1 MIYSLCDIAGKDRA
15 TDKPIVSTCAMDM
28 QMQLL
33 RYFRDY
39 GLDNDPDWCESLDAI
54 LESQREDGCF
64 PLSSYRHMPSDARV
78 DFLYRP
84 TYVCCQIMMRALLGG
99 KLSVEQGQRVKTALS
114 CGLAFSCGRGLNG
127 HGIEDLER
135 QCEDVTDFGH
145 AGITEIAKRYPMLC
159 PEFFSLINKIGD
171 EYVER
176 IANGDVIYYFGS
188 NLAQKILT
196 AAESLGR
203 TNLSLDKIQR
213 YLEMDSQRKNR

>member
-15 TDKPIVSTCAMDM
+15 TDKPIVSTCVMDM

-39 GLDNDPDWCESLDAI
+39 GLDNDSDWRKSLDAI

-64 PLSSYRHMPSDARV
+64 PLSSNRHMPSDARV

-99 KLSVEQGQRVKTALS
+99 KLSDEQSQRVKISLS
-114 CGLAFSCGRGLNG
+114 RGLAFSCGRGLNG

-135 QCEDVTDFGH
+135 QCEDVADFGH
-145 AGITEIAKRYPMLC
+145 AGITEIVERYPLLC

-176 IANGDVIYYFGS
+176 IANGHVIYYFGS

-203 TNLSLDKIQR
+203 TNLQLDKIQR
-213 YLEMDSQRKNR
+213 YLDDGHAEKNR

>member
-1 MIYSLCDIAGKDRA
+1 MIYPLCDIAGRNRA
-15 TDKPIVSTCAMDM
+15 TGKPIVSTCVMDM
-28 QMQLL
+28 QVQLL

-39 GLDNDPDWCESLDAI
+39 GLDDDPDWRESLEVI

-64 PLSSYRHMPSDARV
+64 PLSSDRDMPSDARD

-84 TYVCCQIMMRALLGG
+84 TYACCQIMMRALLGG
-99 KLSVEQGQRVKTALS
+99 KLSDEQGQRVKTALS
-114 CGLAFSCGRGLNG
+114 RGLAFSCGRGLNG

-135 QCEDVTDFGH
+135 QCEDVADFGH
-145 AGITEIAKRYPMLC
+145 AGITEIAERYPMLC

-213 YLEMDSQRKNR
+213 YLEMDSKRKNR

>member
-1 MIYSLCDIAGKDRA
+1 MIYSLCDIAGRDRA
-15 TDKPIVSTCAMDM
+15 TDKPIISTCVMDI
-28 QMQLL
+28 QVQLL

-39 GLDNDPDWCESLDAI
+39 GLDNDPDWRESLDVI

-64 PLSSYRHMPSDARV
+64 PLSSERDMPSDARV

-99 KLSVEQGQRVKTALS
+99 RLSDDQGQRVNTALS
-114 CGLAFSCGRGLNG
+114 RGLAFSCGRGLNG

-135 QCEDVTDFGH
+135 QCEDVADFGH
-145 AGITEIAKRYPMLC
+145 AGIMEIAERYPLLC

-213 YLEMDSQRKNR
+213 YLETDSKRKNR